1 LKYLSKIINK
11 ADVKLLL
18 LSVIVFFGS
27 CTGSRLHTGEYTIER
42 RGYVEKLKLDSAGQ
56 FQYSLF
62 VGLSKR
68 KSFGRWQYIKHR
80 IYITSDTSLAK
91 RNGTAEERKLGDRSD
106 NVKLIKLVD
115 SLVNAPVQGL
125 GFTINDG
132 VRVESDSNGLVYFPG
147 IIHYIHIE
155 YFKRYQFFYSI
166 RNPESDYI
174 EIRLAPINS
183 SEVYFNRERVVVR
196 NRKVKFN
203 NSIYKLSGK

>member
-1 LKYLSKIINK
+1 M
-11 ADVKLLL
+11 
-18 LSVIVFFGS
+18 
-27 CTGSRLHTGEYTIER
+27 RE
-42 RGYVEKLKLDSAGQ
+42 
-56 FQYSLF
+56 
-62 VGLSKR
+62 
-68 KSFGRWQYIKHR
+68 SFGNWEKVKHR

-91 RNGTAEERKLGDRSD
+91 RNGTAEEKKLGDRSE

-115 SLVNAPVQGL
+115 YLVNAPVQGL

-132 VRVESDSNGLVYFPG
+132 VRVKSDSNGLVYFPG
-147 IIHYIHIE
+147 IIHCINIE
-155 YFKRYQFFYSI
+155 YLKRYQFFYSI

-174 EIRLAPINS
+174 EIRMAPINS